1 MPVLRDETNTM
12 KIVEMRRCRLV
23 PVLRAETNTLKIVK
37 MCVCVCRL
45 VPVLPYNVNNNATE
59 NLRMFISPLF
69 LGVK

>member
-37 MCVCVCRL
+37 ICVCRF
-45 VPVLPYNVNNNATE
+45 VPVLTYNVNSNATE
-59 NLRMFISPLF
+59 NLRMFMLPLF